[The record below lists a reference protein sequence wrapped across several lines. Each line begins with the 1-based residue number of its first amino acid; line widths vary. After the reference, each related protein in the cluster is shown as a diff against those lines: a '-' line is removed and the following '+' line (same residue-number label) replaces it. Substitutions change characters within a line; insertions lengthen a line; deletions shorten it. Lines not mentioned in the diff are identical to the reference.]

1 MLQLSGN
8 SSYFMNSIFQTLEQ
22 LRLTSKQ
29 SRVLFN
35 DRTRDEENLKV
46 WKDSISEVIYIDDFY
61 TGDET

>member
-1 MLQLSGN
+1 
-8 SSYFMNSIFQTLEQ
+8 MNSIFQTLEQ

-29 SRVLFN
+29 SRALFN